1 MSRGKPLVA
10 DTPEQAPKKPEKAVA
25 ACAAHGCPL
34 PGTIRPENGDAVCSV
49 HFLAD
54 RSGWP
59 RATAVIED
67 CKTLYSAARRASSMG
82 TPAAA
87 DADLANLLF
96 KTAKAHGIELS
107 DGQIEQAKL
116 AKFGPGGFPRQY
128 MPVRM
133 AGAMVEAA
141 IATKAVQAAVTAP
154 ISDADHS
161 HERERDGLINL
172 LRGLTMNLS
181 RQAA

>member
-1 MSRGKPLVA
+1 MKHGKSLVGDREPQEA
-10 DTPEQAPKKPEKAVA
+10 PAPKQAVSN
-25 ACAAHGCPL
+25 CAAYGCPL

-54 RSGWP
+54 RGGWP
-59 RATAVIED
+59 HATAVIED
-67 CKTLYSAARRASSMG
+67 CQTLYSAARRASSMG

-87 DADLANLLF
+87 DTDLANLLF

-107 DGQIEQAKL
+107 EGQLEQARL
-116 AKFGPGGFPRQY
+116 AKTGPGGFPRQY

-154 ISDADHS
+154 VSDADHS
-161 HERERDGLINL
+161 HEKERDGLANL
-172 LRGLTMNLS
+172 LRGLTNNLT
-181 RQAA
+181 RHAA